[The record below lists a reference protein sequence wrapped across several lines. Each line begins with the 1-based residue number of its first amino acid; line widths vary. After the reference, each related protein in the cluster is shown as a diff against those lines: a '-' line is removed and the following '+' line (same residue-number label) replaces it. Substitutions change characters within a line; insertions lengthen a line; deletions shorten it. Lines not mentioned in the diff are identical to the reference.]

1 MTNEPESVAWNGQGV
16 VTLPTA
22 GTVAEM
28 LERLLG
34 MLKDRGIKV
43 FAVIDHS
50 GEAARV
56 GQSLPNTKLVLFGNP
71 SAGTSLMQ
79 TAPLVALDLPLKI
92 LIGNATTSRSLATT
106 TRPISPSATRSRRN
120 KQRCSRPSTRS
131 LTPSANPTTRRSAG
145 PPQPAA

>member
-34 MLKDRGIKV
+34 VLKDRGIKV

-56 GQSLPNTKLVLFGNP
+56 GQSLPNTKLVLFGTVVGLLLGVLSSN
-71 SAGTSLMQ
+71 
-79 TAPLVALDLPLKI
+79 AL
-92 LIGNATTSRSLATT
+92 RSLLYNVGAFDPMTFLT
-106 TRPISPSATRSRRN
+106 VTLALCGVSFLASYIPALRATRSD
-120 KQRCSRPSTRS
+120 PMIA
-131 LTPSANPTTRRSAG
+131 LGHGA
-145 PPQPAA
+145 